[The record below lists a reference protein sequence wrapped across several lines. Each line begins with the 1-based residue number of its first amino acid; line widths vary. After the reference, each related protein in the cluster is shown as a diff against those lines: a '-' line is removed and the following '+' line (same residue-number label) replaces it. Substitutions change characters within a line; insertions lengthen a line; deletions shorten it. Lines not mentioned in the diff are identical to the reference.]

1 MNMLICFWYFN
12 FVKINYMGDKILRK
26 IISYKVVLLCIF
38 DFMIFLCNVEYLII
52 DFIVYSF

>member
-12 FVKINYMGDKILRK
+12 FGKINYMGDKILRK
-26 IISYKVVLLCIF
+26 IISYKVVLLFIF

-52 DFIVYSF
+52 DFIVYNF